1 MYRRTRRTSLS
12 VRRIPRKRFTFSNR
26 LRRMIRGVGLV
37 ALGFLIVVIATLSLT
52 WIQNV
57 WVFLFLVI
65 ISVILI
71 VIGFKELRVR
81 L

>member
-1 MYRRTRRTSLS
+1 
-12 VRRIPRKRFTFSNR
+12 
-26 LRRMIRGVGLV
+26 MIRGVGLV